1 MFRSLR
7 WALPFLL
14 IIKSSSS
21 FAYAPLM
28 ALAAAQQMKNSMD
41 KVDEAAGVGF
51 SLSELFDEVGIESDL
66 SQKID
71 QSVSKIEGLYQE
83 AKAHSSLHQELKITL
98 EEDLKS
104 SKSLAKRIRAF
115 KNAIQISKK
124 IALIMGYRPKAA
136 EGAAKI
142 QEIKISSMMLE
153 ELQAM
158 QRAQYLAQLEE
169 KEAKIKRENFISEI
183 RNKSRSRTRS
193 HGGI

>member
-1 MFRSLR
+1 MFRRLR
-7 WALPFLL
+7 WVLPFLL
-14 IIKSSSS
+14 IIKSGPS
-21 FAYAPLM
+21 FAYAPLV
-28 ALAAAQQMKNSMD
+28 ALAAAQQMKSSME

-51 SLSELFDEVGIESDL
+51 SLSELFDEVGMESDL

-71 QSVSKIEGLYQE
+71 QSVSKLEGLYQE
-83 AKAHSSLHQELKITL
+83 AKTYNSLHQELKMTL
-98 EEDLKS
+98 EDDLKS
-104 SKSLAKRIRAF
+104 SKSLAKRIKAF

-142 QEIKISSMMLE
+142 QEIKINSMMLE
-153 ELQAM
+153 ELQSM

-169 KEAKIKRENFISEI
+169 KEAKIKREIFISEI
-183 RNKSRSRTRS
+183 RNKSKPRS